1 MFENLY
7 KLDIGPKAPRKY
19 VIRKNKKGI
28 FDIIMVEL
36 TSSLN
41 SKIKLIIN
49 NKVLDEFFAD
59 MKQKYIY
66 NNTMSR
72 MDQLQSQIDA
82 LFKAIGG

>member
-1 MFENLY
+1 M
-7 KLDIGPKAPRKY
+7 
-19 VIRKNKKGI
+19 
-28 FDIIMVEL
+28 
-36 TSSLN
+36 S
-41 SKIKLIIN
+41 IK

-82 LFKAIGG
+82 LYKAIGG